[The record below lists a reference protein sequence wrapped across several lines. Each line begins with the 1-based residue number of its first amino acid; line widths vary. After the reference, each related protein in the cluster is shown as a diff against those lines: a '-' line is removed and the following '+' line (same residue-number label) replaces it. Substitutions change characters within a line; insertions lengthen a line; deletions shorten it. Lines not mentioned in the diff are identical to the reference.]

1 MPLLVVRR
9 SSLLLLRYHLVVI
22 GLVSVLPSKTGKDR
36 LVLRDSL
43 LNLKR
48 LDKKQNFDRPEV

>member
-22 GLVSVLPSKTGKDR
+22 GLVSVLPSQTGKDR
-36 LVLRDSL
+36 IVLRDSL
-43 LNLKR
+43 LKR
-48 LDKKQNFDRPEV
+48 LDDEQNFDRPEV

>member
-48 LDKKQNFDRPEV
+48 LDDEQNFDRPEV

>member
-9 SSLLLLRYHLVVI
+9 SSLLLLRYHLVVL

-48 LDKKQNFDRPEV
+48 LDDEQNFDRPEV

>member
-9 SSLLLLRYHLVVI
+9 SSLLLLRYHLVVL
-22 GLVSVLPSKTGKDR
+22 GLVSVLPSKAGKDR

-43 LNLKR
+43 FNLKR
-48 LDKKQNFDRPEV
+48 LDDEQNFDRPEV

>member
-9 SSLLLLRYHLVVI
+9 SSKLLLRYHLVVI

-48 LDKKQNFDRPEV
+48 LDDEQNFDRPEV

>member
-9 SSLLLLRYHLVVI
+9 SSKLLLRYHLVVI
-22 GLVSVLPSKTGKDR
+22 GLVSVLPSKTGKNR

-48 LDKKQNFDRPEV
+48 LDDEQNFDRPEV